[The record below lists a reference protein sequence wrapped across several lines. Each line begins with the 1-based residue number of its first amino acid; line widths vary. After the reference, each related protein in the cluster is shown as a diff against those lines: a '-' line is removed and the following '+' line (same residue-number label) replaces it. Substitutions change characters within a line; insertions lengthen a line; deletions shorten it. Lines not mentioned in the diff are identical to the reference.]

1 MKRKELE
8 SAKYNNLSR
17 RLAGEYSLSSG
28 ERSEVESLLEGLILH
43 LMQETDSLIP
53 AFIVSDLDVSIYD
66 ANYERSDDNNE
77 WVEESPDGYEVNDY
91 KIDFV
96 RNPDNNELVIS
107 YKQLIDKMKNREYS
121 WDWQDLTQSE
131 KDGIKSVVK
140 NFIKNHK
147 WLDVSKTYIY
157 DDNYTDAIITEGDS
171 KIKLGVKCGED
182 YFTIFVLKARPSEE
196 PVSEAVDWLAERQY
210 KQGAGNPQV

>member
-1 MKRKELE
+1 MKRKKLE
-8 SAKYNNLSR
+8 SSKYNNLSR
-17 RLAGEYSLSSG
+17 KLAGEYSLSSG
-28 ERSEVESLLEGLILH
+28 EKSEVESLLEGLILH
-43 LMQETDSLIP
+43 LMQETDSLVP
-53 AFIVSDLDVSIYD
+53 AFIISDLDISIYN
-66 ANYERSDDNNE
+66 ANYERGDSNE

-131 KDGIKSVVK
+131 KDGIKLVVK
-140 NFIKNHK
+140 NFIKDHK
-147 WLDVSKTYIY
+147 WIDVSKTYIY
-157 DDNYTDAIITEGDS
+157 DDNYTDAITTDGES
-171 KIKLGVKCGED
+171 KIKLGVKCSED
-182 YFTIFVLKARPSEE
+182 YFTVFVLKARPSEE

-210 KQGAGNPQV
+210 KQNAGNSQL